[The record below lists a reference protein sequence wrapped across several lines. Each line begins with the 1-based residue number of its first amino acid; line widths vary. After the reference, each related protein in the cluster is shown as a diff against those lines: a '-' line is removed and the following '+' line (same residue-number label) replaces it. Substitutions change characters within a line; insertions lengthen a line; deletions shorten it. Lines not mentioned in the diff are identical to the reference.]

1 MLRRLASDGVVGL
14 GASEAAAR
22 LEKHGA
28 NELTERAGRS
38 RLAIVREQ
46 LLNVMTFILLAAA
59 VLSVALGDWVEA
71 VVILAI
77 VVLNAVLGY
86 TQEYRAEQSM
96 AALKRMSVPTVR
108 VRRDGQVQEISSRDL
123 VPGDVVLLETGNVVP
138 ADGRVLESVNLRAQ
152 EAALTGESEA
162 VEKDG
167 SIVFEAEKPLAERR
181 NMVYAGTIVTYG
193 RGEVVVTATGMATE
207 LGKIAGL
214 IQSVEKEKTPLQKRL
229 DRLGKG
235 LAIAAGVLVAVVF
248 LLGMRTART
257 REQVFEVL
265 LTAVSLAVAAIP
277 EAMTAVVTIA
287 LSLGAQRMLKRRA
300 LIRKL
305 PAVETLGSVSVI
317 CSDKTGTLTQN
328 RMTVTAIDI
337 ANRRI
342 DLVQREDGG
351 RFTLRRA
358 WTAEEGGRWPR
369 PSTCSWSGARSATT
383 PSSSGRRRRPPAT
396 TPWAT
401 RPKERWSWPR
411 RSTASGRTTS
421 TRPCRGWPSFS
432 STPCES
438 G

>member
-1 MLRRLASDGVVGL
+1 MVARPENGALLPSADPASVDASRLSADDVLRRLTTDRGVGL
-14 GASEAAAR
+14 GTSEAAKR

-46 LLNVMTFILLAAA
+46 LFNVMTFILLAAA
-59 VLSVALGDWVEA
+59 VLSVVLGDWVEA

-77 VVLNAVLGY
+77 VVLNAILGY

-108 VRRDGQVQEISSRDL
+108 VRREGVVQEISSRDL
-123 VPGDVVLLETGNVVP
+123 VPGDVVLMETGNVVP
-138 ADGRVLESVNLRAQ
+138 ADGRVLESVNLRVQ

-162 VEKDG
+162 VEKNG
-167 SIVFEAEKPLAERR
+167 ALVFEAERPLAERR

-193 RGEVVVTATGMATE
+193 HGEIVVTAIGMATE

-214 IQSVEKEKTPLQKRL
+214 IQSVQEEKTPLQKRL
-229 DRLGKG
+229 TRLGKW

-248 LLGMRTART
+248 LLGLRKAGS

-287 LSLGAQRMLKRRA
+287 LSLGAQRMLKRKA

-305 PAVETLGSVSVI
+305 PAVETLGSVSGR
-317 CSDKTGTLTQN
+317 SPGKPS
-328 RMTVTAIDI
+328 
-337 ANRRI
+337 RRC
-342 DLVQREDGG
+342 G
-351 RFTLRRA
+351 
-358 WTAEEGGRWPR
+358 
-369 PSTCSWSGARSATT
+369 
-383 PSSSGRRRRPPAT
+383 
-396 TPWAT
+396 
-401 RPKERWSWPR
+401 
-411 RSTASGRTTS
+411 
-421 TRPCRGWPSFS
+421 
-432 STPCES
+432 
-438 G
+438 